1 MLIPDTGSEINLFCL
16 PFAGGNK
23 YSYRLYNEQAPPFLK
38 LIPLELPGRG
48 ARIREPLLTQVDAMV
63 DDMFAQMKP
72 HLHKPYAIYGHS
84 MGAMLTYLITRRI
97 VEEKLYNKPLHLFLT
112 GCSGPSARD
121 INQKRHLLPKNE
133 FIAKLKEY
141 GGSPDEILYDEGL
154 MNFFEPILRADFK
167 GIENYVY
174 QEVAPMDI
182 PMTVIIGTDEPV
194 TTESAEAWKLETSE
208 TFELHQFSG
217 KHFFIFEHAGK
228 IMRMITQELQKKTLQ
243 YKY

>member
-1 MLIPDTGSEINLFCL
+1 MNPTGSEMNLFCL

-23 YSYRLYNEQAPPFLK
+23 YSYRLYKELAPTFLN

-48 ARIREPLLTQVDAMV
+48 ARIREPLLTQLDAMV
-63 DDMFAQMKP
+63 NDLFAQMKP
-72 HLHKPYAIYGHS
+72 HLDRPYAIYGHS

-97 VEEKLYNKPLHLFLT
+97 VETNVYAPPVHLFLT

-121 INQKRHLLPKNE
+121 INQKRHLLPKDQ

-141 GGSPDEILYDEGL
+141 GGSPDEILYNEGL
-154 MNFFEPILRADFK
+154 MDFFEPILRADFQ

-174 QEVAPMDI
+174 QEAKPMDI

-194 TTESAEAWKLETSE
+194 TVETAEAWRVETSD
-208 TFELHQFSG
+208 TFELHQFPG
-217 KHFFIFEHAGK
+217 KHFFIFEHAEK
-228 IMRMITQELQKKTLQ
+228 IMQMVHHTLQ
-243 YKY
+243 PQLMSYK